1 MAEAA
6 RGRYRQ
12 ALRVRDLRLL
22 ISAFLTDQ
30 AASWSYSVVL
40 VVYVYGRTG
49 STGWIT
55 GLAVSRWV
63 AGMLISGYAG
73 VLADRFDR
81 GRLLLASAAASA
93 VVALGLA
100 GLVAADAPLL
110 AIAAVSVVLT
120 IVASPTRAASGALVP
135 EVVDERDLIA
145 ANGIFGFLESLI
157 VVVGPG
163 VGGLLLLTGKP
174 VYGVL
179 LNAASYVVSG
189 TLYARLRV
197 RSRGSATRGDSA
209 FAQWRIGIRALAGQ
223 RTALVL
229 TMFLVLDSAAIGGAT
244 ILNAPLSAHLGGG
257 SSGYSILIAA
267 NALGGVL
274 AAGVA
279 SRLAS
284 SPGVAKV
291 ILASIVLEC
300 VPFFVCVYAHVVL
313 AAGAL
318 QIASGVGMVVV
329 DVLGFTALQR
339 ELPRDVLGR
348 ALSTVDALLLGGT
361 ILASLLASGLH
372 SAFGLA
378 WALGIVGLGF
388 PVLALLGLPALRAI
402 DRDAAATRDRLQTRI
417 ALLEQLDLFAGAT
430 PGTLE
435 RLADSAAPQRVPA
448 ATAIITQGDDAD
460 ALWVLADGS
469 LTITATV
476 DGIEQQLPMVPAP
489 GYVGELGLLHG
500 APRSATV
507 TTAVDCELL
516 RIDAADFL
524 AALEDAPASASMMT
538 VAGERLARTATP
550 RLSRTSSG

>member
-12 ALRVRDLRLL
+12 AFGVRDLRLL
-22 ISAFLTDQ
+22 VFAFLTDQ
-30 AASWSYSVVL
+30 SATWSYSVVL

-55 GLAVSRWV
+55 GLAVSRWL

-81 GRLLLASAAASA
+81 GRLLVASASVSA
-93 VVALGLA
+93 LLALGMA
-100 GLVAADAPLL
+100 GLVAVDAPLL
-110 AIAAVSVVLT
+110 TILVVSLLLT
-120 IVASPTRAASGALVP
+120 IAASPTRSASGALVP
-135 EVVDERDLIA
+135 EVVDERDLVA
-145 ANGIFGFLESLI
+145 ANSIFAFLESLI

-197 RSRGSATRGDSA
+197 RSRGSATRGESA
-209 FAQWRIGIRALAGQ
+209 FAQWRVGLRALAGR
-223 RTALVL
+223 RTAFVL

-257 SSGYSILIAA
+257 TSGYSVLIAA

-274 AAGVA
+274 AAGIA
-279 SRLAS
+279 GRLAS

-300 VPFFVCVYAHVVL
+300 VPFFLCVYSHVVV

-318 QIASGVGMVVV
+318 QIASGIGMVVV

-361 ILASLLASGLH
+361 ILASLLGSGLY
-372 SAFGLA
+372 SAFGLT
-378 WALGIVGLGF
+378 WALGIIGLGF
-388 PVLALLGLPALRAI
+388 PALALLGLPALRAI
-402 DRDAAATRDRLQTRI
+402 DRDAAATRDRLRSRI
-417 ALLEQLDLFAGAT
+417 ALLERLDLFAGAT
-430 PGTLE
+430 AGTLE
-435 RLADSAAPQRVPA
+435 RLAESAQLQREPA
-448 ATAIITQGDDAD
+448 GTMIISQGDEAD

-476 DGIEQQLPMVPAP
+476 DGGERRLPTVSAP
-489 GYVGELGLLHG
+489 GYVGELGLLHA

-507 TTAVDCELL
+507 TTAVECELL
-516 RIDAADFL
+516 RIDAADFRS
-524 AALEDAPASASMMT
+524 ALDDAPVSASMLT
-538 VAGERLARTATP
+538 VAGERLARTAAP
-550 RLSRTSSG
+550 RLSLTSSG